1 MAMPFPAA
9 RLGSRPKRRIMAR
22 WIRIIATPP
31 GEAPEHIRA
40 AWVGLALPL
49 ASEETEPAT
58 FATEGVVTGKS
69 EGHTAGYQVLIVEAI
84 RILEREKPQAADW
97 WKT

>member
-1 MAMPFPAA
+1 
-9 RLGSRPKRRIMAR
+9 MAR

-49 ASEETEPAT
+49 ASEETEPET
-58 FATEGVVTGKS
+58 YATEVVMADFEEPGDHDVFRKVRRDFDAAGVKVTDTEIQTVMLELLGK
-69 EGHTAGYQVLIVEAI
+69 AVEQI
-84 RILEREKPQAADW
+84 KSGR
-97 WKT
+97 